1 MKHLLKQSVVT
12 THHLRGFGL
21 VEVLVAVSIIAI
33 TSVSIFNVYTAYL
46 RAELNNVKSVKAAF
60 LMEEGLEVVRLLR
73 DTSWSSYIAPVT
85 ASTTQYL
92 NWTGSA
98 WQFTTTPQM
107 IDTRYART
115 VVFTAVYRDANN
127 RIAASG
133 TLDPNT
139 RGFTVAVAWP
149 DDNTALS
156 TTTKQISSYITNLY
170 GN

>member
-1 MKHLLKQSVVT
+1 MKKGNPQY
-12 THHLRGFGL
+12 GFGL

-46 RAELNNVKSVKAAF
+46 RAELNNVKTVKAAF

-73 DTSWSSYIAPVT
+73 DTSWSSYIAPIT
-85 ASTTQYL
+85 ASTTLYL

-98 WQFTTTPQM
+98 WQSTTTPQM
-107 IDTRYART
+107 IDSRYERT
-115 VVFTAVYRDANN
+115 VVFASVYRDANN
-127 RIAASG
+127 RIAESG

-139 RGFTVAVAWP
+139 RSFTVTVAWP

>member
-1 MKHLLKQSVVT
+1 MNTTPSNIAAKRKQ
-12 THHLRGFGL
+12 GFGL

-46 RAELNNVKSVKAAF
+46 RAELNNVKTVKAAF

-107 IDTRYART
+107 IDVRYART
-115 VVFTAVYRDANN
+115 VVFTPVYRDGNN
-127 RIAASG
+127 RIAATG

-139 RGFTVAVAWP
+139 RGFMVSVAWP
-149 DDNTALS
+149 DDNTTLS

>member
-1 MKHLLKQSVVT
+1 MQKKQPTKST
-12 THHLRGFGL
+12 RGFGL
-21 VEVLVAVSIIAI
+21 VEVLVAVAIIAI
-33 TSVSIFNVYTAYL
+33 TSVSIFNVYTTYL
-46 RAELNNVKSVKAAF
+46 RAQLSNVKAVKAAF

-73 DTSWSSYIAPVT
+73 DTSWSTSIAPVT

-92 NWTGSA
+92 SWTGAA

-107 IDTRYART
+107 IDTLYART
-115 VVFTAVYRDANN
+115 VVFMPVYRDGNN
-127 RIAASG
+127 RIAETG

-139 RGFTVAVAWP
+139 RGFTVTVEWP

>member
-1 MKHLLKQSVVT
+1 MQKGTQKN
-12 THHLRGFGL
+12 GFGL
-21 VEVLVAVSIIAI
+21 VEVLVAVAIIAI

-46 RAELNNVKSVKAAF
+46 RAELNNVKGLKAAF

-85 ASTTQYL
+85 ASSTQYL

-98 WQFTTTPQM
+98 WQFTATPQM

-115 VVFTAVYRDANN
+115 VVFTPVYRDAND

>member
-1 MKHLLKQSVVT
+1 MNMTLLKIVKNRKQ
-12 THHLRGFGL
+12 GFGL
-21 VEVLVAVSIIAI
+21 VEVLVAVAIIAI

-46 RAELNNVKSVKAAF
+46 RAELNNVKAVKAAF

-73 DTSWSSYIAPVT
+73 DTSWTSYIAPVT

-107 IDTRYART
+107 IDVRYART
-115 VVFTAVYRDANN
+115 VVFTTVYRDSNN
-127 RIAASG
+127 RIAATG

-156 TTTKQISSYITNLY
+156 TTMKQISSYITNLY

>member
-1 MKHLLKQSVVT
+1 MTKHT
-12 THHLRGFGL
+12 RGFGL
-21 VEVLVAVSIIAI
+21 VEVLVAVAIIAI
-33 TSVSIFNVYTAYL
+33 TSVSIFNVYTTYL
-46 RAELNNVKSVKAAF
+46 RAELSNVKAVKAAF

-73 DTSWSSYIAPVT
+73 DTSWSSSIAPVT

-92 NWTGSA
+92 NWTGAA

-107 IDTRYART
+107 IDVLYART
-115 VVFTAVYRDANN
+115 VVFTSVYRDGNN
-127 RIAASG
+127 RISATG
-133 TLDPNT
+133 TFDPNT

-156 TTTKQISSYITNLY
+156 TTTKQVSSYITNLY

>member
-1 MKHLLKQSVVT
+1 MA
-12 THHLRGFGL
+12 
-21 VEVLVAVSIIAI
+21 VAIIAI
-33 TSVSIFNVYTAYL
+33 TSVSIFNVYMAYL
-46 RAELNNVKSVKAAF
+46 RAELSNVKAVKAAF

-73 DTSWSSYIAPVT
+73 DTSWSSHIAPVT

-98 WQFTTTPQM
+98 WQFSVSPQT
-107 IDTRYART
+107 IDTLYSRT
-115 VVFTAVYRDANN
+115 VMFTSVYRDANN
-127 RIAASG
+127 RIASTG

-139 RGFTVAVAWP
+139 RGFTVTVAWP

-156 TTTKQISSYITNLY
+156 TSTKQISSYITNLY